1 MLGLITYALAGRD
14 FSPAIVFPSLA
25 LYNILR
31 QPLLFLPR
39 ALSATADA
47 KNAFARLQTT
57 FHAQLMEDT
66 GLPIDPS
73 LNLALDVE
81 DATFEWEQ
89 TLEEP
94 KEGKTK
100 SSKHGHGKPTKG
112 PKPDAWNNNKSAN
125 TFTPQVQF
133 SVRNLSLKIPRG
145 KLYAMVGPVGSGKT
159 SILSGLLGE
168 MKRTG
173 GTVRFG
179 GKIAYCSQ
187 MAWIQN
193 ATVVSGP
200 CYGAGLLLTKQYRE
214 TIFSSEENGT
224 KRHIGAL

>member
-14 FSPAIVFPSLA
+14 FTPSIVFPSLA

-47 KNAFARLQTT
+47 KNALARLQNT
-57 FHAQLMEDT
+57 FHADLMDET

-73 LNLALDVE
+73 SKLALDVE

-89 TLEEP
+89 NLEQP

-100 SSKHGHGKPTKG
+100 GSKKHGKD
-112 PKPDAWNNNKSAN
+112 PKVDVWAANKTAG
-125 TFTPQVQF
+125 TVTPQAPF
-133 SVRNLSLKIPRG
+133 SVRNLNLKIPRG

-168 MKRTG
+168 MKMTTG
-173 GTVRFG
+173 QVRFG
-179 GKIAYCSQ
+179 GKVAYCSQ

-193 ATVVSGP
+193 ASVVRVASTS
-200 CYGAGLLLTKQYRE
+200 LEL
-214 TIFSSEENGT
+214 
-224 KRHIGAL
+224 

>member
-1 MLGLITYALAGRD
+1 MLGLITYALSGRD
-14 FSPAIVFPSLA
+14 FSPAVVFPSLA

-47 KNAFARLQTT
+47 KNALGRLQTT

-73 LNLALDVE
+73 LKLALDVE
-81 DATFEWEQ
+81 EATFEWEQ

-94 KEGKTK
+94 DDGRKTEG
-100 SSKHGHGKPTKG
+100 SKRAHGKPARAGRPDSWSKG
-112 PKPDAWNNNKSAN
+112 KKPAGDI
-125 TFTPQVQF
+125 TPQTPF
-133 SVRNLSLKIPRG
+133 SVKNLNLRIPRG

-168 MKRTG
+168 MKRTSG
-173 GTVRFG
+173 IVRFG
-179 GKIAYCSQ
+179 GKVAYCSQ
-187 MAWIQN
+187 IAWIQN
-193 ATVVSGP
+193 ATVVRMKKKRKKRNCCFRMSDSIHAEG
-200 CYGAGLLLTKQYRE
+200 QYPVRE
-214 TIFSSEENGT
+214 EVG
-224 KRHIGAL
+224 

>member
-14 FSPAIVFPSLA
+14 FSPSIIFPSLA

-47 KNAFARLQTT
+47 KNALARLEIT

-73 LNLALDVE
+73 LKLALDVK

-89 TLEEP
+89 SLEQP
-94 KEGKTK
+94 NEGKTK

-112 PKPDAWNNNKSAN
+112 TKPDAWNNNKSAN
-125 TFTPQVQF
+125 AFTPQAPF
-133 SVRNLSLKIPRG
+133 SVRNLNLKIPRG

-168 MKRTG
+168 MKRTS

-193 ATVVSGP
+193 ATVVSATMPWQGS
-200 CYGAGLLLTKQYRE
+200 CLTNQYRE
-214 TIFSSEENGT
+214 TTFCSEENGT
-224 KRHIGAL
+224 KRRIGPL

>member
-14 FSPAIVFPSLA
+14 FSASIVFPSLA

-47 KNAFARLQTT
+47 KNALARLETT

-73 LNLALDVE
+73 LKLALDVE

-89 TLEEP
+89 SLEQP
-94 KEGKTK
+94 NEGKTK

-112 PKPDAWNNNKSAN
+112 AKPDAWNNNKSAN
-125 TFTPQVQF
+125 TFTPQAPF
-133 SVRNLSLKIPRG
+133 SVRNLNLKIPRG

-168 MKRTG
+168 MKRTS

-187 MAWIQN
+187 IAWIQN
-193 ATVVSGP
+193 ATVVSATCHGRV
-200 CYGAGLLLTKQYRE
+200 L
-214 TIFSSEENGT
+214 IF
-224 KRHIGAL
+224 